1 MSEKKLVVPSSDEG
15 FDKRFLLITQVVG
28 KKTAGGNAAE
38 WTHIPAEKVQELDGG
53 YASWSAAFAKMVG
66 PHTPVDTAEKNAAR
80 DAAESVLRKFI
91 QRFLYDADDV
101 VTNADLESME
111 LPIRDRIYTRHG
123 RPEEHVELETRPHE
137 AAEIRVDYRCVETD
151 SRAKPE
157 ATYKGLVLYW
167 KALEDGESVPTPE
180 ELQLSRLVTRSP
192 HVERFD
198 SSLRGRRV
206 AFSAAWE
213 NGSGEEGARCPCVTA
228 IVP

>member
-15 FDKRFLLITQVVG
+15 FDKRFSLITQVVS

-38 WTHIPAEKVQELDGG
+38 WKHIPTEKVEELDGG
-53 YASWSAAFAKMVG
+53 YTSWHAAFVKMAE
-66 PHTPVDTAEKNAAR
+66 PHTSVETAEKNAAR
-80 DAAESVLRKFI
+80 EAAEPVLRKFI

-101 VTNADLESME
+101 VTDADLESME

-123 RPEEHVELETRPHE
+123 RPEEHAELETRPHE
-137 AAEIRVDYRCVETD
+137 AAEIRIDYRCVETD

-167 KALEDGESVPTPE
+167 KVLEEAVPTPE
-180 ELQLSRLVTRSP
+180 ELQLSRLITRSP
-192 HVERFD
+192 HIERFD
-198 SSLRGRRV
+198 SSLRGRHI

-213 NGSGEEGARCPCVTA
+213 NGSGEEGARCPCVVA
-228 IVP
+228 IIP